1 MFIFSTGLAPVWLF
15 TYVNVVLGDEAE
27 VRNEST
33 MRIVLGQYHII
44 IYQELMNS
52 HGEKER
58 V

>member
-1 MFIFSTGLAPVWLF
+1 MFIFSTGLAPVLLF

-33 MRIVLGQYHII
+33 MHIVLGQYHII
-44 IYQELMNS
+44 IYQELMNR
-52 HGEKER
+52 HGEKEG